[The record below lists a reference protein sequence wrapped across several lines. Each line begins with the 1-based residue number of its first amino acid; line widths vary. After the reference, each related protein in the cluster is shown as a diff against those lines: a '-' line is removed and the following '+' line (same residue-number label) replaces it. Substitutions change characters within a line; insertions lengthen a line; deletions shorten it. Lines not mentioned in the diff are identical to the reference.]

1 MRPGRLGYNGAAGT
15 PRHQDPVRDDTRMRI
30 KQRSAGP
37 VTILDLNGR
46 MTRNDGCGEIR
57 TALKPLLEQGHTQFL
72 LNLADVPYMDSTGI
86 GELVSVFI
94 TARNHKG
101 TLKLVA
107 LTGRMRE
114 LFEVAKLVKVL
125 DVFDDE
131 ADALQSF

>member
-1 MRPGRLGYNGAAGT
+1 
-15 PRHQDPVRDDTRMRI
+15 MRI

-72 LNLADVPYMDSTGI
+72 LNLADVPYIDSTGI

-94 TARNHKG
+94 TVRNHTG

-107 LTGRMRE
+107 LTDRVRK
-114 LFEVAKLVKVL
+114 LFEVAKLVQVI

-131 ADALQSF
+131 AEALQSF

>member
-1 MRPGRLGYNGAAGT
+1 
-15 PRHQDPVRDDTRMRI
+15 MRI
-30 KQRSAGP
+30 KHRTAGS

-46 MTRNDGCGEIR
+46 MTRSDGYGEIR
-57 TALKPLLEQGHTQFL
+57 AALNPLLKQGHTQFL

-94 TARNHKG
+94 TVRNHKG
-101 TLKLVA
+101 TLKLVT
-107 LTGRMRE
+107 LTDRMRE
-114 LFEVAKLVKVL
+114 LFAVAKLMQVF

>member
-1 MRPGRLGYNGAAGT
+1 
-15 PRHQDPVRDDTRMRI
+15 MRI

-57 TALKPLLEQGHTQFL
+57 TALNPLLEQGRTQFL
-72 LNLADVPYMDSTGI
+72 LNLADVPYMDSAGI
-86 GELVSVFI
+86 GGLFSVFI
-94 TARNHKG
+94 TVRNHTC

-107 LTGRMRE
+107 LTDRLRK
-114 LFEVAKLVKVL
+114 LFEVAQLTQVFELV
-125 DVFDDE
+125 DDE

>member
-1 MRPGRLGYNGAAGT
+1 
-15 PRHQDPVRDDTRMRI
+15 MRI
-30 KQRSAGP
+30 TERTAQG
-37 VTILDLNGR
+37 VTILDLDGR
-46 MTRNDGCGEIR
+46 LTRDDGYGEVR
-57 TALKPLLEQGHTQFL
+57 AALNLLLEQGHTQFL
-72 LNLADVPYMDSTGI
+72 LNLANVPYMDNTGI
-86 GELVSVFI
+86 GEPVSVFI
-94 TARNHKG
+94 TARNHQG

>member
-1 MRPGRLGYNGAAGT
+1 
-15 PRHQDPVRDDTRMRI
+15 MRI
-30 KQRSAGP
+30 RQRTAGS
-37 VTILDLNGR
+37 VTILDLAGR
-46 MTRNDGCGEIR
+46 ITRNDGHTEVR
-57 TALKPLLEQGHTQFL
+57 AAMSPLLKQEHTRFL

-94 TARNHKG
+94 SVRNHKG

-107 LTGRMRE
+107 LTDRLRE
-114 LFEVAKLVKVL
+114 LFDVAQLVQVF

>member
-1 MRPGRLGYNGAAGT
+1 
-15 PRHQDPVRDDTRMRI
+15 MRI

-57 TALKPLLEQGHTQFL
+57 TALKPLLEQGHTQLL
-72 LNLADVPYMDSTGI
+72 LNLADVPYIDSTGI

-94 TARNHKG
+94 TVRNHTG

-107 LTGRMRE
+107 LTDRVRK
-114 LFEVAKLVKVL
+114 LFEVAKLVQVI

-131 ADALQSF
+131 AEALQSF

>member
-1 MRPGRLGYNGAAGT
+1 MHIT
-15 PRHQDPVRDDTRMRI
+15 
-30 KQRSAGP
+30 QRTAQGI
-37 VTILDLNGR
+37 TILDLDGR
-46 MTRNDGCGEIR
+46 LTRDDGYGEVR
-57 TALKPLLEQGHTQFL
+57 SALKLLLEQGHTQFL
-72 LNLADVPYMDSTGI
+72 LNLAKVPYMDSTGI

-94 TARNHKG
+94 TARNRKG